1 MVRRIA
7 PEAMPTVE
15 LAKAITRTGAFL
27 EHHRLAGGEAG
38 QAI

>member
-1 MVRRIA
+1 
-7 PEAMPTVE
+7 MPTVE

-27 EHHRLAGGEAG
+27 EHHRLAGRGAG